1 MVSRTS
7 PPHQSIS
14 PPVTDITP
22 LITPACA
29 DSAAMKD
36 RARTPNHSL
45 ISIGNFLL
53 WGLFQPT
60 NLFESSYVFGR
71 PNHLRRKPANLG
83 KPVRGGSAPARG
95 WRLQWLPVFP
105 PRRQSIFR
113 AMRSRAR
120 HPPVRY

>member
-45 ISIGNFLL
+45 ISIGKFLL

-71 PNHLRRKPANLG
+71 PNLLRRKPANLG
-83 KPVRGGSAPARG
+83 KPVLGGRSPARG
-95 WRLQWLPVFP
+95 WRSQWLPAFP
-105 PRRQSIFR
+105 LRRPSVLRVI
-113 AMRSRAR
+113 RSRV
-120 HPPVRY
+120 HHLLVPY